1 MNYILRQINRKI
13 QFLKSTNRQIELKPH
28 YQAKLEFYLNV
39 ILGYLWNKNWAEV
52 SDDSREYIL
61 NCILKPSVG
70 SIISIIRTLDV
81 SKEIYGNK
89 KNKKVYAALEKY
101 PKLRNQIIGHGY
113 SFEDDIDN
121 YLLSFDELF
130 DAIETS
136 DIDIIKEDF
145 DIVYVEEEKNGIY
158 YGISYKSDGVDYI
171 HWQCPQKTCNL
182 VIKSLYVHC
191 NDSYFRISPFILIK
205 DESSIYTFCSIEEKL
220 TGRARFNRIIT
231 TGNIQIEIDELCST
245 IVNDD
250 GIKRRNS
257 NGTIINN
264 FANNYNKYIDVGISS
279 TTLDFLTKNKASV
292 FATLWGHGGV
302 GKTASIQYV
311 CDLLCKSEGKKFDYI
326 IFLSAKDRYYNYYR
340 GRIEKLDDNISSLNQ
355 IVEYINRII
364 YNISSFDVDKILN
377 FDGKLLL
384 IFDDFETFNKEEK
397 KRITEFISQLNIN
410 HHKVVIT
417 TRSATLITGV
427 EIQTSELNIDSTI
440 SFFKDAL
447 KNEFPSFNIALIER
461 DLSHPDFKEKIY
473 QITSGRP
480 LFILQLVVLLVQK
493 SDLSEVIKNDIKTS
507 EEAKS
512 FLYNRIYD
520 YLSIVGRNMFLAIG
534 LLADENELSGL
545 TENLR
550 FILNLEDK
558 EDEFQKALNELI
570 KLKIIVVEE
579 KDFFKIY
586 SQDIYEYM
594 KSYYQTKGEYYDG
607 NITSRFNTI
616 AQRKDRNT
624 ELALLESADNSRM
637 ISTELEVENKYR
649 FLINRDKTSES
660 TKIKA
665 ILNFASYLSMNGK
678 YDKTIKLFKDYY
690 HIFGKNYPY
699 IYAYSKYLWAEG
711 SSENKNES
719 ILIIKKYFETKPRIE
734 QNQYLDLLGI
744 LTMYMGVYAINEKD
758 DYKERLTYGNITK
771 EDYKQFC
778 TSQRLTFTD
787 ILRYPGGHLYK
798 TIKDLNL
805 MDLTPSC
812 RNSVLNGLTHFVEIC
827 IRLNKFSYGIEVCD
841 KMIKDMPENLQTP
854 FIHKKNKIES
864 FISPTPLLDVTNR
877 VPQSDIGIKLK
888 EAINKKKVQNI

>member
-1 MNYILRQINRKI
+1 MNYVLRQINRKI
-13 QFLKSTNRQIELKPH
+13 QFLKSTNKKIELKPH
-28 YQAKLEFYLNV
+28 YQSKLEFYLNI
-39 ILGYLWNKNWAEV
+39 ILGYLWNKNWENI
-52 SDDSREYIL
+52 SDENREYIL

-70 SIISIIRTLDV
+70 SIISIIRTLDI

-121 YLLSFDELF
+121 YLSSFEELF
-130 DAIETS
+130 EAIENA
-136 DIDIIKEDF
+136 DIDIIKNDF
-145 DIVYVEEEKNGIY
+145 DIVYVEEERNGIY
-158 YGISYKSDGVDYI
+158 HGVSYKSDGVDYI
-171 HWQCPQKTCNL
+171 NWQCSKETCNL
-182 VIKSLYVHC
+182 ICKSLYIHN
-191 NDSYFRISPFILIK
+191 NDNYSRISPFVLIK

-220 TGRARFNRIIT
+220 TGRAKYNRIIT
-231 TGNIQIEIDELCST
+231 TGNIQIEVGEFCST
-245 IVNDD
+245 IINDD
-250 GIKRRNS
+250 GVKRKNA

-264 FANNYNKYIDVGISS
+264 FTNNYKKYIDVGISS
-279 TTLDFLTKNKASV
+279 ITQDFLTKNKASV

-311 CDLLCKSEGKKFDYI
+311 CDLLCKSEEKKFDYI

-355 IVEYINRII
+355 IVESVNKII
-364 YNISSFDVDKILN
+364 YNIPSFDVEKIYE
-377 FDGKLLL
+377 FEGKLLL
-384 IFDDFETFNKEEK
+384 IFDDFETFSKDEK
-397 KRITEFISQLNIN
+397 KNITEFISQLNIN

-427 EIQTSELNIDSTI
+427 EIQTSELNIGATI
-440 SFFKDAL
+440 NFFIDAL
-447 KNEFPSFNIALIER
+447 KNEFPEFNISLIEK
-461 DLSHPDFKEKIY
+461 DLENEEFREKIF

-493 SDLSEVIKNDIKTS
+493 SDLREVIKNDIKTS
-507 EEAKS
+507 EEAKN

-520 YLSIVGRNMFLAIG
+520 YLSLVGKNMFLAIG

-558 EDEFQKALNELI
+558 EDEFQKAINELI
-570 KLKIIVVEE
+570 KLKIITVED

-586 SQDIYEYM
+586 SQDIYKYM
-594 KSYYQTKGEYYDG
+594 KSYYQNKGEQYDG

-616 AQRKDRNT
+616 AQRKDRKT
-624 ELALLESADNSRM
+624 ELALLESADGSRM
-637 ISTELEVENKYR
+637 IATESEVENKYR
-649 FLINRDKTSES
+649 FLINRDKTSET

-678 YDKTIKLFKDYY
+678 YDKTIKLFEDYY
-690 HIFGKNYPY
+690 HMFGRVYSY

-711 SSENKNES
+711 SSENKQES
-719 ILIIKKYFETKPRIE
+719 ISIIKIYFETKPRIE
-734 QNQYLDLLGI
+734 TDQYLDLLGI
-744 LTMYMGVYAINEKD
+744 LTMYMSVYAINEKD
-758 DYKERLTYGNITK
+758 EYKEMLTFGDITK
-771 EDYKQFC
+771 EHYKQFC
-778 TSQRLTFTD
+778 KNQRQTFSE

-798 TIKDLNL
+798 SVKDLNL
-805 MDLTPSC
+805 MDLSPSC
-812 RNSVLNGLTHFVEIC
+812 RNSVLNGLTHFVEVC
-827 IRLNKFSYGIEVCD
+827 IRLNKFTYGIEICD
-841 KMIKDMPENLQTP
+841 KMINDMPENLQKP

-864 FISPTPLLDVTNR
+864 FINPSPALEAPSN

-888 EAINKKKVQNI
+888 